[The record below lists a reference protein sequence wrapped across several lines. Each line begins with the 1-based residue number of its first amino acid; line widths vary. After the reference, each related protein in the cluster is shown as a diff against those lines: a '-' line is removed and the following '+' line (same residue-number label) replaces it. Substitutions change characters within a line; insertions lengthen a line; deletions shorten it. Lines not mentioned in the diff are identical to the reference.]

1 MYTPMLKNHVN
12 DRHGNHEFIHS
23 ANKFIFKDKNSL
35 HFWGPNERFGT
46 HEKLSWVQGRSN

>member
-23 ANKFIFKDKNSL
+23 ANKFIFEDKNSL